1 MSVDDTDLI
10 RIRLVKVLLEDQF
23 MDSVCIFRWA
33 VLCLFLFMFGLFKHQ
48 YNTIFNNDKMFKM
61 IHLVC
66 GGCH

>member
-33 VLCLFLFMFGLFKHQ
+33 VLCLFLFMFGLIKHQ
-48 YNTIFNNDKMFKM
+48 YNTIFKM
-61 IHLVC
+61 IKYSK
-66 GGCH
+66 